1 MEKENRIPGRK
12 MPGWREIRGGP
23 GQTEPA
29 LDKKN
34 SSSTANPHHDGWE
47 KRRKTDRSEMDRV
60 LLSSYFR
67 EKKWAQEKRGGFG
80 IGFKESSE
88 CLEGTM
94 KELIAYIIQKMVL
107 TFPLGLDALFQ
118 GSNLNT
124 EMPKCFTMTSNSSFS
139 CLTHSHKFLWTET
152 VLYVHIIKPRI

>member
-1 MEKENRIPGRK
+1 

-47 KRRKTDRSEMDRV
+47 KRRKTDRNEMDRV

-94 KELIAYIIQKMVL
+94 KELIAYIIQK
-107 TFPLGLDALFQ
+107 TGPHISTGSWCPLPGFQSEYRDAQMLH
-118 GSNLNT
+118 NDL
-124 EMPKCFTMTSNSSFS
+124 
-139 CLTHSHKFLWTET
+139 
-152 VLYVHIIKPRI
+152 